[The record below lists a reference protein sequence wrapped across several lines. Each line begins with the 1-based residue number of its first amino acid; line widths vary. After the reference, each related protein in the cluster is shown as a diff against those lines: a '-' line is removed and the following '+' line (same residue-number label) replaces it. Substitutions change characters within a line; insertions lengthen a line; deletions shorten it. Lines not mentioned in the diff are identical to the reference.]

1 MLLFHCK
8 VFFLKKISLND
19 EHLSGYHH
27 FDNVL
32 FYIFALNDSQL
43 LTMNIF
49 QVIITC
55 QEEDDEDVLTNEDY
69 DKLKRVIYLF
79 YLFNWDIF
87 VI

>member
-1 MLLFHCK
+1 MLLFHCN

-19 EHLSGYHH
+19 EHH

-79 YLFNWDIF
+79 YLFN
-87 VI
+87 